1 MTKTMVG
8 AKGTVIELLCGVL
21 TMCKRGA
28 LGPSASPFLFDDIV
42 LTLDVLS
49 HQRTDALWAALR
61 RNHYAA
67 CLSLLPKQ
75 RKGGN
80 KTGARGRKGGE
91 PTNCE
96 ADAAAARSL
105 CARFGQGVST
115 RERAVGML
123 YRVCQ
128 TRLYAAELVKA
139 KALGALDPSS
149 ALLSIIAAPAGPGR
163 GGGVDVTVVSE
174 GLRVMVLEMLTRM
187 ITAVPVEAT
196 SRLMHSD
203 WLAALVRG
211 LESCRVHL
219 APEDPV
225 LKRTPSLKRTLS
237 TVKREVSVLSA
248 FQSSRNVAKSMDL
261 HPPTPSPS
269 HVLGPYAGPVQKQ
282 VCAFV
287 RARSC
292 ACVLCLSHARTH
304 ACMHTHSYIS
314 AHKHTHTDNTY
325 LACMLR

>member
-1 MTKTMVG
+1 MVG

-211 LESCRVHL
+211 LEF
-219 APEDPV
+219 
-225 LKRTPSLKRTLS
+225 T
-237 TVKREVSVLSA
+237 
-248 FQSSRNVAKSMDL
+248 
-261 HPPTPSPS
+261 
-269 HVLGPYAGPVQKQ
+269 
-282 VCAFV
+282 
-287 RARSC
+287 
-292 ACVLCLSHARTH
+292 
-304 ACMHTHSYIS
+304 
-314 AHKHTHTDNTY
+314 
-325 LACMLR
+325 